1 MKLMKKIKTKKTK
14 QKQSKEMRITNT
26 FKYRATFIIF
36 TWKIAIMLT
45 FKDDGEEREKKTDNR

>member
-1 MKLMKKIKTKKTK
+1 MKKIKTKKKNKTK

-45 FKDDGEEREKKTDNR
+45 FKDDGEEREKYR